1 MSLYWLGREIKPA
14 FAGGKGFRM
23 ETASLQNIWSTTSAL
38 IKNEMTDASFSTYI
52 KDIRPFLIIEKD
64 IILEA
69 PSDDQKAI
77 IKLRYE
83 SLIRQCVDAATNGLY
98 DIKLIAPSEKDVY
111 LKKIETPKTAPI
123 SNSMGLN
130 PKYTF
135 DNYVVGNSNQL
146 AHMAALNYST
156 DPNLNFSPLFI
167 YGGVGLGK
175 THLMHAIGHQVLS
188 HTPSATVL
196 YVPSEQFVN
205 ELISSLQP
213 GKSVQQREAFR
224 RKYRDVDVLLIDDIQ
239 FIGDKESTQEEFFH
253 TFNELY
259 SKNKRIVISSDR
271 VPQDIPKLQ
280 DRLQSRFACGL
291 SVDISPPDLET
302 RVAILWKKAETENIK
317 VSDDVCLYIASMV
330 QSNIREL
337 EGSLMRVLAYSTLT
351 GREVDAL
358 LAEEALKNF
367 LPSSRKKKITS
378 AHVQKIVADYYN
390 ISQDE
395 LLSQKRSRGIS
406 YPRQIA
412 MYLLRDLTD
421 LSLPKIGNDFG
432 GRDHTTVL
440 HAVDKIQTDLK
451 NDNELKKIIQEL
463 VTRIKE

>member
-1 MSLYWLGREIKPA
+1 MDTTLL
-14 FAGGKGFRM
+14 
-23 ETASLQNIWSTTSAL
+23 NDIWSKSLAL

-52 KDIRPFLIIEKD
+52 KDIKPFLVINKD
-64 IILEA
+64 ILIEA

-77 IKLRYE
+77 IKMRYE
-83 SLIRQCVDAATNGLY
+83 PLIKQCVAIATNGLY
-98 DIKLIAPSEKDVY
+98 DVKLIAPSEKDTY
-111 LKKIETPKTAPI
+111 IKQIKKPASSPAA
-123 SNSMGLN
+123 SNSIGLN

-175 THLMHAIGHQVLS
+175 THLMHAIGHQVINN
-188 HTPSATVL
+188 TPSAKVL
-196 YVPSEQFVN
+196 YAPSEQFVN

-213 GKSVQQREAFR
+213 GKSVMQREAFR

-271 VPQDIPKLQ
+271 MPQDIPKLQ
-280 DRLQSRFACGL
+280 DRLQSRFSSGL

-302 RVAILWKKAETENIK
+302 RVAILWKKAEIENVR

-337 EGSLMRVLAYSTLT
+337 EGSLMRVLAYATLT
-351 GREVDAL
+351 GREIDAE
-358 LAEEALKNF
+358 LAEEALKNY

-378 AHVQKIVADYYN
+378 AQVQKIVADYYN
-390 ISQDE
+390 ITQEE
-395 LLSQKRSRGIS
+395 LVSNKRSRNIS

-412 MYLLRDLTD
+412 MYLLRDITD
-421 LSLPKIGNDFG
+421 MSLPKIGNDFG

-440 HAVDKIQTDLK
+440 HAIDKIQADLK
-451 NDNELKKIIQEL
+451 TDNELKKVIEEL
-463 VTRIKE
+463 MARIKE

>member
-1 MSLYWLGREIKPA
+1 MD
-14 FAGGKGFRM
+14 
-23 ETASLQNIWSTTSAL
+23 TALLNEIWSKSINI
-38 IKNEMTDASFSTYI
+38 IKNEMTDASYTTYI
-52 KDIRPFLIIEKD
+52 KNIKPFLIIGRE
-64 IILEA
+64 ILIEA
-69 PSDDQKAI
+69 PTDDQKSI
-77 IKLRYE
+77 ISMRYE
-83 SLIRQCVDAATNGLY
+83 SLLRQCVSLATSGNY
-98 DIKLIAPSEKDVY
+98 DIKLISPLEEEFY
-111 LKKIETPKTAPI
+111 LNQIE
-123 SNSMGLN
+123 SQNSPASTSGIGLN

-146 AHMAALNYST
+146 AHMAALNYASA
-156 DPNLNFSPLFI
+156 PNLNFSPLFI

-175 THLMHAIGHQVLS
+175 THLMHAIGHQVIS
-188 HTPSATVL
+188 NMPSAKVL

-213 GKSVQQREAFR
+213 GKSVMQREAFR

-302 RVAILWKKAETENIK
+302 RVAILWKKAELEK
-317 VSDDVCLYIASMV
+317 VRVSDDVFLYIASMV

-337 EGSLMRVLAYSTLT
+337 EGSLMRVLAYATLT
-351 GREVDAL
+351 GRDIDAE
-358 LAEEALKNF
+358 LAEEALKNY

-378 AHVQKIVADYYN
+378 AHVQKIVSDYYN
-390 ISQDE
+390 LTTEE
-395 LLSQKRSRGIS
+395 LVSQKRSKNIS

-412 MYLLRDLTD
+412 MYLLRIMTD
-421 LSLPKIGNDFG
+421 MSLPKIGSDFG
-432 GRDHTTVL
+432 GRDHTTVM
-440 HAVDKIQTDLK
+440 HAVDKIQTELK
-451 NDNELKKIIQEL
+451 SDSELKKIVEEL
-463 VTRIKE
+463 TMRIKE

>member
-1 MSLYWLGREIKPA
+1 
-14 FAGGKGFRM
+14 M
-23 ETASLQNIWSTTSAL
+23 EAALLNDIWSKSITL

-52 KDIRPFLIIEKD
+52 KDIKPFLIIEKD
-64 IILEA
+64 LLIET
-69 PSDDQKAI
+69 PSDDQNAI
-77 IKLRYE
+77 IKMRYE
-83 SLIRQCVDAATNGLY
+83 SLIKQCVNIATNGMY
-98 DIKLIAPSEKDVY
+98 NIKLIAPSEKDVY
-111 LKKIETPKTAPI
+111 IKQVEKKPAAPVAS
-123 SNSMGLN
+123 SNCIGLN

-135 DNYVVGNSNQL
+135 DTYVVGNSNQL

-175 THLMHAIGHQVLS
+175 THLMHAIGHQVISLN
-188 HTPSATVL
+188 PGAKIL

-213 GKSVQQREAFR
+213 GKSITQREAFR

-271 VPQDIPKLQ
+271 MPQDIPKLQ
-280 DRLQSRFACGL
+280 DRLQSRFASGL

-302 RVAILWKKAETENIK
+302 RVAILWKKAEMENVR

-337 EGSLMRVLAYSTLT
+337 EGSLMRVLAYATLT
-351 GREVDAL
+351 GRDIDAQ
-358 LAEEALKNF
+358 LAEEALKNY

-378 AHVQKIVADYYN
+378 AHVQKIVADYYS
-390 ISQDE
+390 ITQDE
-395 LLSQKRSRGIS
+395 LISHKRSRNIS

-412 MYLLRDLTD
+412 MYLLRDMTD
-421 LSLPKIGNDFG
+421 MSLPKIGGDFG

-440 HAVDKIQTDLK
+440 HAIDKIQTDLK
-451 NDNELKKIIQEL
+451 SDPELKKIIEEL
-463 VTRIKE
+463 MTRIKE

>member
-1 MSLYWLGREIKPA
+1 
-14 FAGGKGFRM
+14 M
-23 ETASLQNIWSTTSAL
+23 ETALLKDIWSKSIGI
-38 IKNEMTDASFSTYI
+38 IKNEMTDASYSTYI
-52 KDIRPFLIIEKD
+52 KDIKPFLIIGKELL
-64 IILEA
+64 LEA

-77 IKLRYE
+77 IRMRYE
-83 SLIRQCVDAATNGLY
+83 SLLRQCVSAATSGMY
-98 DIKLIAPSEKDVY
+98 DIKLIAPSEKDIYIKQLENTGVAEVPNG
-111 LKKIETPKTAPI
+111 I
-123 SNSMGLN
+123 GLN

-175 THLMHAIGHQVLS
+175 THLMHAIGHQVIS
-188 HTPSATVL
+188 HIPSARVL

-213 GKSVQQREAFR
+213 GKSVTQREAFR

-271 VPQDIPKLQ
+271 MPQDIPKLQ
-280 DRLQSRFACGL
+280 DRLQSRFSSGL

-302 RVAILWKKAETENIK
+302 RVAILWKKAEIENVR
-317 VSDDVCLYIASMV
+317 VSDDVFLYIASMV

-337 EGSLMRVLAYSTLT
+337 EGSLMRVLAYASLT
-351 GREVDAL
+351 GRDVDAE

-367 LPSSRKKKITS
+367 LPSSRKKKITC

-390 ISQDE
+390 ISLEE
-395 LLSQKRSRGIS
+395 LVSKKRSRGIS

-412 MYLLRDLTD
+412 MYLIRDVTD
-421 LSLPKIGNDFG
+421 MSLPKIGNDFG

-440 HAVDKIQTDLK
+440 HAVDKIQTELK
-451 NDNELKKIIQEL
+451 TDNDLKKIVEEL
-463 VTRIKE
+463 MMRIKE

>member
-1 MSLYWLGREIKPA
+1 
-14 FAGGKGFRM
+14 M
-23 ETASLQNIWSTTSAL
+23 ETALLNDIWSKSTGI
-38 IKNEMTDASFSTYI
+38 IKNEMTDASYQAYI
-52 KDIRPFLIIEKD
+52 KDIKPFLIIGKELL
-64 IILEA
+64 LEA

-77 IKLRYE
+77 IRMRYE
-83 SLIRQCVDAATNGLY
+83 SLLRQCVRAATSGMY
-98 DIKLIAPSEKDVY
+98 DIKLIAPSEKDIYIKQLENTGVADVPSG
-111 LKKIETPKTAPI
+111 I
-123 SNSMGLN
+123 GLN

-175 THLMHAIGHQVLS
+175 THLMHAIGHQVIS
-188 HTPSATVL
+188 HIPSARVL

-213 GKSVQQREAFR
+213 GKSVMQREAFR

-271 VPQDIPKLQ
+271 MPQDIPKLQ
-280 DRLQSRFACGL
+280 DRLQSRFSSGL

-302 RVAILWKKAETENIK
+302 RVAILWKKAEIENVR
-317 VSDDVCLYIASMV
+317 VSDDVFLYIASMV

-337 EGSLMRVLAYSTLT
+337 EGSLMRVLAYASLT
-351 GREVDAL
+351 GRDVDAE

-367 LPSSRKKKITS
+367 LPSSRKKKITC
-378 AHVQKIVADYYN
+378 AHVQKN
-390 ISQDE
+390 
-395 LLSQKRSRGIS
+395 SR
-406 YPRQIA
+406 
-412 MYLLRDLTD
+412 
-421 LSLPKIGNDFG
+421 
-432 GRDHTTVL
+432 
-440 HAVDKIQTDLK
+440 
-451 NDNELKKIIQEL
+451 
-463 VTRIKE
+463 